1 MPAVAAASE
10 GDLAIDII
18 GSDLG
23 VSGSSSARL
32 NVSPGFLSI
41 VVIVSALGSDLLMA
55 ASVCLPGDSAG
66 TTAAVVGS
74 CRFPSNPNVT

>member
-23 VSGSSSARL
+23 VGGSSSTRL
-32 NVSPGFLSI
+32 NVSPGRLSI
-41 VVIVSALGSDLLMA
+41 EVIVSALGGVMLIA
-55 ASVCLPGDSAG
+55 ASV
-66 TTAAVVGS
+66 
-74 CRFPSNPNVT
+74 